1 MKFGLAA
8 EDVARIRAVFEKYSP
23 IEKVILYG
31 SRAKGSHRQGSD
43 IDVTLFGPLTLT
55 ILNQIRNDLDDLNLP
70 YTFDLSIY
78 SQIDNADL
86 LEHIRRVGT
95 LFFER
100 DSSR

>member
-1 MKFGLAA
+1 VKFGLAA